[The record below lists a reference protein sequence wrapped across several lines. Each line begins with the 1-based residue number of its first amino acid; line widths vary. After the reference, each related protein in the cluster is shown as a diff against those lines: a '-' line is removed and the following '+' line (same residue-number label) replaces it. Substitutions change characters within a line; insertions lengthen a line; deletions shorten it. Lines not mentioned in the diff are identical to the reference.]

1 MGYLYRGYVGYEWHR
16 LRAVAAPPPRA
27 PRTPPPPLNSA
38 TAAALLLSNLL
49 CSNRVSQ
56 MTKTYNDIEA
66 VTRLLEEKEKDLE
79 LTARIGKELLT
90 ANGRL
95 EARVTALEGELRSA
109 RDHATQLRHDLQAKN
124 ELLQVLTD
132 DTEDPDSSNQEE
144 ACAAA
149 ALLKRTG
156 ALERENRSLRDEA
169 ARLAAGADSAEA
181 AEQQLLRDIATQLSS
196 ANSEASCLAAE
207 LAGERE
213 RSADLQQQLD
223 STSAR
228 LHTTERSLHQLKA
241 EHEHTLRILEI
252 TKDNQNALASELAD
266 AKERYAEVAAH
277 LQEVQEQLRQLR
289 KRGEPMRGLMPSVAA
304 AAGLLP
310 ASLHR
315 EMHSSVYSEL
325 SLDSGI
331 GDSQHQSSMQKVFET
346 VQCASRWS
354 SGSLAGSDEHPLSSS
369 ASAAASALRHKHKPP
384 SHDSYLDY
392 SSDTGSDED
401 VYPGGWG
408 GSGVPGAPGAAEL
421 AAALRRLNPAEIS
434 TRRALLTAS
443 HAPKHRNSDADT
455 ISESAVWG
463 AGAGDGLARW
473 RAPHKLQIVKPL
485 EGSLTLHTWAQL
497 AKPTMS
503 GLLEEQE
510 GVGVRGQRSA
520 ATLGLRLYRLS
531 DVEEDDEPR
540 LPYAAPVYTL
550 TNSTVLHP
558 GLASS
563 TPSAASSLSSSVLG
577 SAWSSRRSSRRES
590 VAASPAPSR
599 RGSVAPT
606 PARRWSPTATPANS
620 PLLGS
625 PDASP
630 PRSPAPGAAPPS
642 LHSLIASG
650 RRYLSSPAADGSSP
664 SPLTLQTPG
673 SLYTGL
679 VHRSPMEQLTCLKR
693 TLRSPVAPAAA
704 STPAP
709 EPLGVP
715 GAPGS
720 GALEGRR
727 RARAPRPRADLGTV
741 GAPPPAPAEPAYTS
755 SLGTLSSLLFG
766 RKGGLM

>member
-1 MGYLYRGYVGYEWHR
+1 MPSRRRIHTFVAFETDHDNYLVSAQRARALSISSGGCEREARRDTAEGSAGRGQG
-16 LRAVAAPPPRA
+16 AGAAGQGAPPAPPPGFDPELFEELSFLPDAELRECLGEYPDFLYHVA
-27 PRTPPPPLNSA
+27 RDRYGRLYFRVIRI
-38 TAAALLLSNLL
+38 LLLDRVL

-331 GDSQHQSSMQKVFET
+331 GDSQHQFVVF
-346 VQCASRWS
+346 
-354 SGSLAGSDEHPLSSS
+354 
-369 ASAAASALRHKHKPP
+369 
-384 SHDSYLDY
+384 Y
-392 SSDTGSDED
+392 
-401 VYPGGWG
+401 
-408 GSGVPGAPGAAEL
+408 
-421 AAALRRLNPAEIS
+421 
-434 TRRALLTAS
+434 
-443 HAPKHRNSDADT
+443 
-455 ISESAVWG
+455 
-463 AGAGDGLARW
+463 
-473 RAPHKLQIVKPL
+473 
-485 EGSLTLHTWAQL
+485 
-497 AKPTMS
+497 
-503 GLLEEQE
+503 
-510 GVGVRGQRSA
+510 
-520 ATLGLRLYRLS
+520 
-531 DVEEDDEPR
+531 
-540 LPYAAPVYTL
+540 
-550 TNSTVLHP
+550 
-558 GLASS
+558 
-563 TPSAASSLSSSVLG
+563 
-577 SAWSSRRSSRRES
+577 
-590 VAASPAPSR
+590 
-599 RGSVAPT
+599 
-606 PARRWSPTATPANS
+606 
-620 PLLGS
+620 
-625 PDASP
+625 
-630 PRSPAPGAAPPS
+630 
-642 LHSLIASG
+642 
-650 RRYLSSPAADGSSP
+650 
-664 SPLTLQTPG
+664 
-673 SLYTGL
+673 
-679 VHRSPMEQLTCLKR
+679 
-693 TLRSPVAPAAA
+693 
-704 STPAP
+704 
-709 EPLGVP
+709 
-715 GAPGS
+715 
-720 GALEGRR
+720 
-727 RARAPRPRADLGTV
+727 
-741 GAPPPAPAEPAYTS
+741 
-755 SLGTLSSLLFG
+755 
-766 RKGGLM
+766 